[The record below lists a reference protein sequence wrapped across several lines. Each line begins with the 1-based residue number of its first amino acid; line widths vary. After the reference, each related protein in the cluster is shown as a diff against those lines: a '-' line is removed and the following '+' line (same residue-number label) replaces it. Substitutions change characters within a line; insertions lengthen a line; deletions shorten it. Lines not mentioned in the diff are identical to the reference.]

1 MAAALA
7 HVERATRRD
16 AMRAAVR
23 ARAAESAKDAAAL
36 RAEGGAATVLQAA
49 ARGRRARLERER
61 RHALEAAAAARAA
74 AMDAAAIVLQQ
85 AARSALP
92 QPDFWGSIWSS
103 SSNLLAD
110 ALDGAKGALGLRE
123 GEPRADAAVG

>member
-23 ARAAESAKDAAAL
+23 ARAEESAKDVAAL
-36 RAEGGAATVLQAA
+36 RAEGGAATTVQAA

-61 RHALEAAAAARAA
+61 RHALEAEAAATAA
-74 AMDAAAIVLQQ
+74 EMDAAAIVLQQ
-85 AARSALP
+85 AALFSEFVLCPRHADLVV
-92 QPDFWGSIWSS
+92 PDQQR
-103 SSNLLAD
+103 AD
-110 ALDGAKGALGLRE
+110 HRAPCRGVLDRDGARRGLRL
-123 GEPRADAAVG
+123 